1 MANRKI
7 NVTELDFDNIKA
19 NLKTFLKGQEEFQ
32 DYDFEGSGLAVLL
45 DVLAY
50 NTHYNALYNN
60 LAINEMFLDSASKR
74 DSVVSIAKMLGYV
87 PRSASCAKAVVNL
100 TLSTIGV
107 GPSSVTL
114 PAYSTFSTNID
125 GEVYTFQTTESY
137 TISGAGSQYTFS
149 NVNIIEGT
157 PVSFR
162 YVVAPGSRYIINN
175 PNVDL
180 NTLKVKVQESATSS
194 NFTTF
199 VRSTDITT
207 ANSTTNVFFIK
218 EVENGYYE
226 LTFGDGIIGTALDNG
241 NVINIQYIVSSL
253 AAPNGAKFF
262 NYTGGTIISNS
273 TISVST
279 VIAATG
285 GGASEDIE
293 SVRFNAPRNY
303 TAQNRAVTPDD
314 YKAIIYASLP
324 EAKTV
329 NVWGGEDNVP
339 PVYGKTFICVKPI
352 DATKLTNQQK
362 SNIISTILASKSV
375 VSITPEIVDPEY
387 INIALNVT
395 VYYNERETTRTAPEI
410 ATLVRESILDYNDN
424 ELQRFDGMFRFSKL
438 SKIVD
443 NSEQGI
449 INNIT
454 TVSLRRKLVP
464 RYNVSAQYLLSII
477 NPIFYSDVAGGSV
490 STTGFYIYGSDELH
504 YLDDYQTTL
513 RLFRYGDNAT
523 KIIVND
529 AIGTI
534 DHANGILD
542 IRNLH
547 ITALADV
554 DFEISI
560 KPQSN
565 DVVSALHQIA
575 QIAEDHLTVTA
586 IPDKSANGDLRAGYN
601 YVFTASQS

>member
-7 NVTELDFDNIKA
+7 NVTDLDFDNIKA
-19 NLKTFLKGQEEFQ
+19 NLKAFLQGQDEFQ

-100 TLSTIGV
+100 TLSTVGI

-114 PAYSTFSTNID
+114 PAYSTFTTNID

-149 NVNIIEGT
+149 NVKIIEGT
-157 PVSFR
+157 PMSFR
-162 YVVAPGSRYIINN
+162 YVVAPGSRYIIQN

-194 NFTTF
+194 NFVTF
-199 VRSTDITT
+199 TRSTDITT
-207 ANSTTNVFFIK
+207 ASSTTNVFFIK

-226 LTFGDGIIGTALDNG
+226 LTFGDGIIGTALDTG
-241 NVINIQYIVSSL
+241 NVINIQYMVSSL

-262 NYTGGTIISNS
+262 NYTGGTIIGGS
-273 TISVST
+273 TVSVST
-279 VIAATG
+279 VTAATG
-285 GGASEDIE
+285 GGAAEDIE

-314 YKAIIYASLP
+314 YKAIIYAALP
-324 EAKTV
+324 EAKTI

-339 PVYGKTFICVKPI
+339 PSYGKTYICVKPT

-387 INIALNVT
+387 INIALGVT

-410 ATLVRESILDYNDN
+410 ATLVREAILDYNDN

-443 NSEQGI
+443 TAEQGI

-490 STTGFYIYGSDELH
+490 STTGFYIYGSNDLH
-504 YLDDYQTTL
+504 YLDDYQNSL

-534 DHANGILD
+534 DHAKGILD